1 MLRITPRLALPLDE
15 IELIPI
21 RAQGAGGQ
29 NLHKTSSAVQLRF
42 DIRASSLPPACQQAL
57 LQSSSRQLSQD
68 GVIVIKA
75 QEHRSLEQNRTAA
88 LERLRRLIERAATP
102 PRPRKA
108 TRPSRAA
115 RARRV
120 DQKTRH
126 GRVKQLR
133 GKIAD

>member
-29 NLHKTSSAVQLRF
+29 HLHKTSSAVQLRF

-57 LQSSSRQLSQD
+57 LQSRSRQLSQD

-75 QEHRSLEQNRTAA
+75 QEHRSLEQNRAAA

-102 PRPRKA
+102 SKPRKA

-115 RARRV
+115 RARRM

-133 GKIAD
+133 AKIAD